1 VLLLQ
6 AAEMFFFAILM
17 FVTMIVFGIMALFY
31 KYVTPPEPITP
42 AEYDETTSLAP
53 LAAASA
59 NNGAASN
66 TTSDQT

>member
-1 VLLLQ
+1 MLLQ

-17 FVTMIVFGIMALFY
+17 FVTMVVFGIMALFY
-31 KYVTPPEPITP
+31 KYVTPPEPVT

-53 LAAASA
+53 LAAVST